1 MCSDLDP
8 AQHRQLLLIDPPRV
22 ALDGAVSYRR
32 GWALGVS
39 ESPGVYLIHDLRGML
54 YIGRADNLRRRFEDH
69 LLRSHNPAL
78 RRALRTPV
86 GPLTFSWVLVASS
99 QQIEFERT
107 LIRSFRP
114 LCNVQHNAGSAARCA

>member
-22 ALDGAVSYRR
+22 AIDGSVSYRR
-32 GWALGVS
+32 GWALGVP
-39 ESPGVYLIHDLRGML
+39 ERPGVYLIHDLRGML
-54 YIGRADNLRRRFEDH
+54 YIGRADHLRRRFEDH

-78 RRALRTPV
+78 RRALHTPV
-86 GPLTFSWVLVASS
+86 GLLTFSWVLVASS
-99 QQIEFERT
+99 QQVEFERT

-114 LCNVQHNAGSAARCA
+114 LCNVQHNAASAARCA